1 MTHMISRPWQLFR
14 SVRPWS
20 VIAIVAFML
29 PLAAYAIDN
38 KPPMEDPALR
48 ARYEVLTNELR
59 CLVCQNQTIA
69 DSTAPLAVDLR
80 REVRELLLKG
90 ESDKAVREFMVA
102 RYGDFVLYR
111 PPVKPVTWPL
121 WGAPIILLL
130 IGLAC
135 AFFIVARRRKLD
147 VSIDVDEA
155 LIEQDSGDL
164 L

>member
-1 MTHMISRPWQLFR
+1 MTHRPGKTWQPW
-14 SVRPWS
+14 RPGP
-20 VIAIVAFML
+20 VIAFVVFVAFLL
-29 PLAAYAIDN
+29 PLVTIAIDN
-38 KPPMEDPALR
+38 EPPMEDPELQ
-48 ARYEVLTNELR
+48 ARYAALTDELR

-69 DSTAPLAVDLR
+69 DSTAGLAADLR
-80 REVRELLLKG
+80 REVRELLLNG

-130 IGLAC
+130 VGLGC
-135 AFFIVARRRKLD
+135 AFFIVARRRNLD
-147 VSIDVDEA
+147 VSVDADEA

>member
-1 MTHMISRPWQLFR
+1 MTHRPGKTWRLW
-14 SVRPWS
+14 RPGP
-20 VIAIVAFML
+20 VIAFIAFLLPLVAFV
-29 PLAAYAIDN
+29 IDN
-38 KPPMEDPALR
+38 EPPMEDPELQ
-48 ARYEVLTNELR
+48 ARYAALTDELR

-69 DSTAPLAVDLR
+69 DSTAGLAADLR
-80 REVRELLLKG
+80 REVRELLLNG

-121 WGAPIILLL
+121 WGAPVIFLL
-130 IGLAC
+130 IGLGC
-135 AFFIVARRRKLD
+135 AIFIVARRRNLD
-147 VSIDVDEA
+147 VSVDADEA